1 MPSGFLNAFQPTAVS
16 VKRVKIAGAAGAR
29 AANIVTDGQLFSY
42 LKTFNENIPPT
53 HRAIHEH
60 RLCHLRGE
68 FIASQIKSKLDG

>member
-1 MPSGFLNAFQPTAVS
+1 VPSGFLNAFQPTAVS

-53 HRAIHEH
+53 HRVIHEH
-60 RLCHLRGE
+60 IDYVIYVESSSLPNSLP
-68 FIASQIKSKLDG
+68 K